1 MSYVAMEL
9 LERAARVEIACARSG
24 SAGSL
29 NNALLNGRVQV
40 LFGGT
45 STVRPYVQSGALRA
59 IAVGTLSR
67 ARALPDVPTVAESG
81 YPGFEAVQWFAFF
94 VPRGTSAAVIHKLH
108 VGFARVA
115 FTPEVKDQ
123 LERNGTEVLTSISNV
138 RLLKRIRAETRR
150 ISSVVKTADISLIR

>member
-1 MSYVAMEL
+1 
-9 LERAARVEIACARSG
+9 
-24 SAGSL
+24 
-29 NNALLNGRVQV
+29 
-40 LFGGT
+40 
-45 STVRPYVQSGALRA
+45 
-59 IAVGTLSR
+59 
-67 ARALPDVPTVAESG
+67 LPDVPTVAESG

-138 RLLKRIRAETRR
+138 HLLKRIRAEMRR
-150 ISSVVKTADISLIR
+150 FSNVVKTADISIIR